1 MEGVKVWFL
10 RCGFGEDYT
19 VGVVITQGIDSEVC
33 IPELGGNCLA
43 GRTAGVRS
51 QGSGVRGQGL
61 VVGGQ

>member
-43 GRTAGVRS
+43 GRTAGVRG
-51 QGSGVRGQGL
+51 QGS
-61 VVGGQ
+61 VVSGRWSVVSGE